1 MNENLARLVRL
12 QEVEFEIQA
21 LERKRDDEL
30 PARSAEIEASFEQ
43 TIAEIG
49 ADRLRHEELVG
60 LRKELLE
67 RKGELEDRLRRSN
80 ERLAHVTNQREY
92 SAVLNEI
99 DHTRT
104 ELQGVETRLAE
115 YEEEIE
121 QLAGPA
127 AEADERIAAE
137 REKMD
142 AALAEVA
149 RERDEVLAR
158 LAELGKVRDEIVRE
172 LPPAW
177 FRRFERIKE
186 ARGGV
191 AIARIVPGGG
201 GQACGECHV
210 RLRPQLVAL
219 ARRGQDLVFC
229 ESCKRILYWMP
240 EAPAGEAGGPG
251 GGRAEAAPSGQDAAA
266 PGDGQAPPAE
276 GGTSGGGAPPA
287 DPPGGQ
293 PPVGP

>member
-30 PARSAEIEASFEQ
+30 PTRSAEIEASFEQ

-104 ELQGVETRLAE
+104 ELQGVETQLAE

-137 REKMD
+137 RQKMD

-240 EAPAGEAGGPG
+240 EEPAAAGGGEAPG
-251 GGRAEAAPSGQDAAA
+251 ATEDAGAA
-266 PGDGQAPPAE
+266 DGQAPPA
-276 GGTSGGGAPPA
+276 GDGAAGAGPAA

-293 PPVGP
+293 PPAGP

>member
-30 PARSAEIEASFEQ
+30 PSRSAEIEGSFEQ
-43 TIAEIG
+43 TVAEIG

-60 LRKELLE
+60 LRKELLA
-67 RKGELEDRLRRSN
+67 RKAELEERLQRSN

-92 SAVLNEI
+92 SAALNEI

-104 ELQGVETRLAE
+104 ELQGVERQLAE

-121 QLAGPA
+121 RLAGPA

-137 REKMD
+137 RQKMD

-149 RERDEVLAR
+149 REREEVAAR
-158 LAELGKVRDEIVRE
+158 LESLGRARDEIVRE

-177 FRRFERIKE
+177 FRRFERIKQ

-191 AIARIVPGGG
+191 AIARIVAAGG

-229 ESCKRILYWMP
+229 ESCKRILFWLP
-240 EAPAGEAGGPG
+240 EQPAAPGPGDPGRQATAGPGEEAGGREGDPAPAAGQG
-251 GGRAEAAPSGQDAAA
+251 GSGADA
-266 PGDGQAPPAE
+266 
-276 GGTSGGGAPPA
+276 PA
-287 DPPGGQ
+287 DSPGGQ
-293 PPVGP
+293 PPAGP